1 MAKSN
6 ESFAFKILIIG
17 ESSVGKSCLMTR
29 FVDETFQS
37 AFLPTIGVDFKV
49 RTLMIDNYPCKVQ
62 IWDTAGQERFRV
74 ITTTYYR
81 DAAGVLIVYDVTN
94 GGSFASVRRWLDEI
108 NKYCED
114 SIPKLLVGNKDD
126 IIPINK
132 NSISKEVTTQE
143 AENFAREMNLPFFET
158 SAKDNK
164 NVTEA
169 FYALTRLALQKRL
182 QARDQQKP
190 SANNGQANA
199 TPLSQSIKD
208 TAGQER
214 FRSITNSYY
223 RGADGIIIV
232 YDVTDSETFVHLKDR
247 FLEIQQFCDSDVPKI
262 LVGNKDDANNQ
273 QNKAVLSDDA
283 RQFAEKYNLLFFEI
297 SVKNSKNIADVFN
310 AIARLALKRRL
321 EQSDSMSSNIGV
333 KRIQKNKTVDNST
346 NRKCCNT

>member
-1 MAKSN
+1 MTTN
-6 ESFAFKILIIG
+6 LEPVQTFKILIVG
-17 ESSVGKSCLMTR
+17 DSGVGKSSLMTR
-29 FVDETFQS
+29 FVHGVFH
-37 AFLPTIGVDFKV
+37 APHNATIGVDFQIAIVNSGKFKC
-49 RTLMIDNYPCKVQ
+49 RLQ
-62 IWDTAGQERFRV
+62 IW
-74 ITTTYYR
+74 
-81 DAAGVLIVYDVTN
+81 
-94 GGSFASVRRWLDEI
+94 
-108 NKYCED
+108 
-114 SIPKLLVGNKDD
+114 
-126 IIPINK
+126 
-132 NSISKEVTTQE
+132 
-143 AENFAREMNLPFFET
+143 
-158 SAKDNK
+158 
-164 NVTEA
+164 
-169 FYALTRLALQKRL
+169 
-182 QARDQQKP
+182 
-190 SANNGQANA
+190 
-199 TPLSQSIKD
+199 D

>member
-1 MAKSN
+1 MYLNILLMLLSSINAIGRNSEIEEAEAASSLCLHLLLFSRLAKTEKN
-6 ESFAFKILIIG
+6 HG
-17 ESSVGKSCLMTR
+17 YCYR
-29 FVDETFQS
+29 
-37 AFLPTIGVDFKV
+37 
-49 RTLMIDNYPCKVQ
+49 
-62 IWDTAGQERFRV
+62 DTAGQERFRV

-190 SANNGQANA
+190 S
-199 TPLSQSIKD
+199 
-208 TAGQER
+208 
-214 FRSITNSYY
+214 
-223 RGADGIIIV
+223 
-232 YDVTDSETFVHLKDR
+232 
-247 FLEIQQFCDSDVPKI
+247 
-262 LVGNKDDANNQ
+262 
-273 QNKAVLSDDA
+273 
-283 RQFAEKYNLLFFEI
+283 
-297 SVKNSKNIADVFN
+297 
-310 AIARLALKRRL
+310 
-321 EQSDSMSSNIGV
+321 
-333 KRIQKNKTVDNST
+333 
-346 NRKCCNT
+346 